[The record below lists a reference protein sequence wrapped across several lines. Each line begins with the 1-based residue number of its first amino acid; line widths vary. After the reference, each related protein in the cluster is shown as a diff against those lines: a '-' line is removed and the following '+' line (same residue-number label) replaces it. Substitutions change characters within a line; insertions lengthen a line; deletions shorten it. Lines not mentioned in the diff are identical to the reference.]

1 MVEEEG
7 DLKTIK
13 SYFSSTHGIRYLLAA
28 LIALVVSDGLITRFL
43 VSRGLGQEGNPFL
56 QTLVGETNFL
66 VIKVLGAL
74 LCALILWDIHRR
86 RPKLALIS
94 SWCFVVIY
102 AGIVLWNL
110 YVFFISQV

>member
-1 MVEEEG
+1 
-7 DLKTIK
+7 LKSVK
-13 SYFSSTHGIRYLLAA
+13 SYISKNHRILYPLAA

-43 VSRGLGQEGNPFL
+43 VRQGLGREMNPFL

-74 LCALILWDIHRR
+74 LCALILWDIYRR

-94 SWCFVVIY
+94 SWFFVVAY

-110 YVFFISQV
+110 GVFFISQV